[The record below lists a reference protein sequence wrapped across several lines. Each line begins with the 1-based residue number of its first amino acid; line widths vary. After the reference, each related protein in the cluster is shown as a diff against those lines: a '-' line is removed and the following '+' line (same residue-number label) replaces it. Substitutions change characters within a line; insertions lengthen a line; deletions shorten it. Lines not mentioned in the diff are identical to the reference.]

1 MTVTDEITF
10 AVASIRQ
17 APTAAIAQ
25 VLPKHY
31 LCTSNCE
38 EDIDL
43 GLFFDG
49 TRNNMYEDKPSL
61 KHSNIAR
68 LHDAYLEDPPL
79 GARRVYINGVGT
91 PFPEIG
97 ELSYS
102 NMGNGFGSGC
112 EARVLYGLLAVF
124 NTIHARAYDDQP
136 FFRKEQVK
144 ALCRNSFH
152 VSDPSDLQELKKL
165 GITEGLLMSHGGLSP
180 REEFL
185 KRQANFLEKK
195 LSTHGKPDIKECFID
210 VFGFSR
216 GAAEARVF
224 CQWLDKLLVGGKL
237 AGVIIRFRFVGLIDT
252 VASAGVL
259 GGLAGTIVNSTGG
272 HDGWAT
278 AKDLRIPTSV
288 ENCVHM
294 VAMHELRKNFPID
307 ELGVDGVLPPHCQE
321 FVYPGAHSDVGGGY
335 EPGELGISVGN
346 TLFESDALKLSQIPL
361 NHMFDCAVAAGAPLD
376 KERATSDSGHAPFVV
391 SPRVEQAFND
401 FLTASTMKPRPI
413 HEWLQP
419 YLNWRW
425 QVCKRYEQLAQVQKA
440 NAEDRK
446 LLIDSNKILMKDAD
460 LIGLKGDVSLSQ
472 RFLDFIK
479 GQPGASLKAAEY
491 RQAALSALDPEA
503 PALLD
508 MAKNAPP
515 TTAAIAALFDG
526 FVHDSYAGFT
536 PAGLHEA
543 TGYWRYRKGFRGG
556 SEATIASNDANNQ
569 NAALG

>member
-1 MTVTDEITF
+1 MTEEATF
-10 AVASIRQ
+10 SI
-17 APTAAIAQ
+17 APTRHAPINVITP

-31 LCTSNCE
+31 LCTSKCE
-38 EDIDL
+38 EDIDI
-43 GLFFDG
+43 GFFFDG
-49 TRNNMYEDKPSL
+49 TRNNKYEDENEL
-61 KHSNIAR
+61 KQSNIAR
-68 LHDAYLEDPPL
+68 LFDAYLNDTAI
-79 GARRVYINGVGT
+79 GAYRTYVNGVGT
-91 PFPEIG
+91 PFIEIG
-97 ELSYS
+97 ELAYS
-102 NMGNGFGSGC
+102 NMGNGFASGC
-112 EARVLYGLLAVF
+112 EARVLFGLLAVF
-124 NTIHARAYDDQP
+124 NTIHRRAYEGKML
-136 FFRKEQVK
+136 FSKEQIK
-144 ALCRNSFH
+144 ALCCNSFN
-152 VSDPSDLQELKKL
+152 VSDPVDLQELKKL
-165 GITEGLLMSHGGLSP
+165 GVTEGLLMSHGGLSP
-180 REEFL
+180 REGFL
-185 KRQANFLEKK
+185 KRQANLLEKK

-224 CQWLDKLLVGGKL
+224 CQWLDQLLVGGKL
-237 AGVIIRFRFVGLIDT
+237 AGVTIRFRFVGLIDT

-259 GGLAGTIVNSTGG
+259 GGLAGTIVNSTAG
-272 HDGWAT
+272 HDGWAAAT
-278 AKDLRIPTSV
+278 DLRIPASV

-307 ELGVDGVLPPHCQE
+307 ELAVDGVLPPHCQE
-321 FVYPGAHSDVGGGY
+321 FVYPGVHSDVGGGY

-361 NHMFDCAVAAGAPLD
+361 NHMFDCAVAAGAPLQ
-376 KERATSDSGHAPFVV
+376 KKRAINTVNNHDPFAID
-391 SPRVEQAFND
+391 PRVEQAFDD
-401 FLTASTMKPRPI
+401 FLTASTMKPRQI

-425 QVCKRYEQLAQVQKA
+425 QVCKRYEQLAHVQKA

-446 LLIDSNKILMKDAD
+446 LLIDSNKILMKDAN

-536 PAGLHEA
+536 PAGLREA

-556 SEATIASNDANNQ
+556 SEATIASNDANGQ
-569 NAALG
+569 NTALG